1 MEDVITAIKDL
12 CDAKCIELLPVIHED
27 EKDNRGIDGVK
38 TLGIEDFPHTLL
50 RSYVSHPK
58 SPPGRIVDQIPWKVS
73 AITALADIFRLSFP
87 CCPSTN
93 NLPVPYSEAV
103 MTTESGSG
111 SERNII
117 ESSRSLNSDDDN
129 IKTDNTIHNSSNN
142 IESNSILS
150 NKKYLAAKEFTIE
163 FIETVSYD
171 MLLLYKAMGTI
182 SDSDCKYMY
191 TESFLYIC
199 VFAFSY

>member
-1 MEDVITAIKDL
+1 
-12 CDAKCIELLPVIHED
+12 
-27 EKDNRGIDGVK
+27 
-38 TLGIEDFPHTLL
+38 
-50 RSYVSHPK
+50 
-58 SPPGRIVDQIPWKVS
+58 
-73 AITALADIFRLSFP
+73 
-87 CCPSTN
+87 
-93 NLPVPYSEAV
+93 

-111 SERNII
+111 NESERNTI

-129 IKTDNTIHNSSNN
+129 IKIDNTIHNSSNN

-182 SDSDCKYMY
+182 SDSDCKYMC
-191 TESFLYIC
+191 TKSFLYIC